1 MTETFNP
8 ESEFKP
14 GVYRCPSCREP
25 YFRDLVWKATCLE
38 CYLDK
43 KGKRRAV
50 PSVRTVTVVE
60 PIEATMLKR
69 LIQLCHPDR
78 HGNSEAS
85 NTATQWLLQ
94 QRGAAHG

>member
-1 MTETFNP
+1 MTENFNP
-8 ESEFKP
+8 ESDFKP

-43 KGKRRAV
+43 KGKRRA
-50 PSVRTVTVVE
+50 SVRTVTVVE

-85 NTATQWLLQ
+85 NTATRFLLQ
-94 QRGAAHG
+94 LRESAHG